1 MPIGF
6 QIIPHNREYFEF
18 KDDVMLV
25 IKKAEF
31 VSSYVD
37 IISLPVDNLPEIA
50 MVGRSNVGKSS
61 LINKVVN
68 RKNLAKSSSTP
79 GKTRTINYYVL
90 NSEWYM
96 VDLPGYGFARVS
108 KAEREKWGKM
118 IEKYLSNRGQLRGVV
133 QLLDIRHPPTENDI
147 KMKQW
152 LEHYEIPILLV
163 ATKTD
168 KVSRNEKNK
177 NIAIIKKT
185 LNLSLDQLPIA
196 FSAESGEGLAEVK
209 EALEE
214 ILKNP
219 EPEQEINPA

>member
-1 MPIGF
+1 
-6 QIIPHNREYFEF
+6 
-18 KDDVMLV
+18 MLV

-177 NIAIIKKT
+177 NIAVIKKT
-185 LNLSLDQLPIA
+185 LNLSPDQLPIA

>member
-1 MPIGF
+1 
-6 QIIPHNREYFEF
+6 
-18 KDDVMLV
+18 MLV

-79 GKTRTINYYVL
+79 GKTRTINYYIL

-177 NIAIIKKT
+177 NIAVIKKT
-185 LNLSLDQLPIA
+185 LKLSPDQLPIA

-219 EPEQEINPA
+219 EPE

>member
-1 MPIGF
+1 
-6 QIIPHNREYFEF
+6 
-18 KDDVMLV
+18 MLV

-79 GKTRTINYYVL
+79 GKTRTINYYIL

-108 KAEREKWGKM
+108 KAEREKWGRM

-177 NIAIIKKT
+177 NIAVIKKT
-185 LNLSLDQLPIA
+185 LNLSPDQLPIA

-219 EPEQEINPA
+219 EPEQEINPAE